1 MRSAVALST
10 CLAPGLVAAS
20 PSDEPMPP
28 AESSAP
34 RSAGGPNEGPMPP
47 AESDGYRTAASA
59 PERAL
64 PPSES
69 AGYRSAKTKPEP
81 AMPPGETPRRARRRA
96 RLPAWMTAVA
106 PRDLDV
112 ETSLLVGA
120 FLPAYAHELYDP
132 YSGWRPLA
140 RGAVELGARIDYF
153 PVRWLGFEVEG
164 LGIPTRV
171 RGAGSIAVG
180 AVRGGVVLRLP
191 WRIAPLISGGLGALG
206 VSSSS
211 GELGDDVDPAY
222 HVGLGVQAFATR
234 WLIVRLDGRDV
245 LSHRRGVGGG
255 PVHHGELVL
264 AVGAR
269 FGPRRGPADGPGPSE
284 ADPDHDGVPTE
295 LDRCPRERGAQPYG
309 CPILDRDADGVHDD
323 RDGCPDLPGLA
334 PDGCPTAIDDDGD
347 GITGSADRCPL
358 QIGDA
363 PDGCPSSRPSSPA
376 EDPASDV
383 DGDAVIRRND
393 RCPTQRETRNGYADD
408 DGCPDEMPPEIAE
421 LEGVVSGIGFESAS
435 DELTPSSRTAL
446 QHLADVLQRNPG
458 VRCEIVGHT
467 DNRGAAEANRALST
481 RRAERVVTALV
492 ERGVPRERLSAR
504 GAGPDEPL
512 ASNASAAGRAINRRV
527 ELVILRE

>member
-1 MRSAVALST
+1 MALST

-269 FGPRRGPADGPGPSE
+269 FGPRRGPADARAP
-284 ADPDHDGVPTE
+284 ARPT
-295 LDRCPRERGAQPYG
+295 
-309 CPILDRDADGVHDD
+309 
-323 RDGCPDLPGLA
+323 
-334 PDGCPTAIDDDGD
+334 PTTMA
-347 GITGSADRCPL
+347 C
-358 QIGDA
+358 
-363 PDGCPSSRPSSPA
+363 RPSSIVAHASAVRSPTAARSSIATPTACTTIATAAPIYPGSRPTAAPPPSTTTATASPA
-376 EDPASDV
+376 API
-383 DGDAVIRRND
+383 AVRYRSVM
-393 RCPTQRETRNGYADD
+393 RPTA
-408 DGCPDEMPPEIAE
+408 
-421 LEGVVSGIGFESAS
+421 
-435 DELTPSSRTAL
+435 
-446 QHLADVLQRNPG
+446 
-458 VRCEIVGHT
+458 
-467 DNRGAAEANRALST
+467 
-481 RRAERVVTALV
+481 
-492 ERGVPRERLSAR
+492 VPR
-504 GAGPDEPL
+504 
-512 ASNASAAGRAINRRV
+512 AGRAHPPKTPRATSTGMR
-527 ELVILRE
+527 